1 VETIWEYLRRI
12 WEMHVGRA
20 YGPLSIRL
28 IIQPMVA
35 AGLAI
40 RAGLKD
46 ARAGRPAYGWAAFT
60 DPVRRHELL
69 REGWKHVA
77 KLFVTAAI
85 VDTIYQLIVF
95 RWIYP
100 GQALIVAT
108 MVAVPSYL
116 LLRGPTNR
124 LVRRCHQ
131 MRGGPQVMPAG
142 GIGAVHPER
151 KEHS

>member
-1 VETIWEYLRRI
+1 MWEFLKRV
-12 WEMHVGRA
+12 WEMYVGRA
-20 YGPLSIRL
+20 YGPLSFRL

-40 RAGLKD
+40 RAGLED
-46 ARAGRPAYGWAAFT
+46 ARAGRPAYGWAIFT

-77 KLFVTAAI
+77 KLFVTAVV
-85 VDTIYQLIVF
+85 VDTIYQIIVF
-95 RWIYP
+95 RWLYP

-108 MVAVPSYL
+108 IVAVPSYL

-124 LVRRCHQ
+124 LVRRWYRSRH
-131 MRGGPQVMPAG
+131 RSP
-142 GIGAVHPER
+142 
-151 KEHS
+151 